1 MKPTKE
7 NTLCLII
14 KQENFDEILNGSM
27 KQEFREIKDTTYQK
41 HLDTWKNGGDT
52 ILYINKEKISEE
64 AIKKHPNNPMI
75 YNNGI
80 YPYIPIP
87 YKFIDLA
94 VGYEKN
100 RDAMIIAVEDINF
113 EPMITKEGKEA
124 RFSDE
129 QERMKID
136 PNGELCIWNIV
147 YTLGRIIKTDL
158 KKGKS
163 K

>member
-14 KQENFDEILNGSM
+14 NQENFDKILNGSI

-41 HLDTWKNGGDT
+41 HLDTWQNGSDT
-52 ILYINKEKISEE
+52 ILYVDKEKISEDE
-64 AIKKHPNNPMI
+64 IKKHPNNPMI
-75 YNNGI
+75 YNNGT

-94 VGYEKN
+94 VGYEKD
-100 RDAMIIAVEDINF
+100 RETMIVAVEGIHV
-113 EPMITKEGKEA
+113 EPRMTKDGIEA

-129 QERMKID
+129 EERMKID
-136 PNGELCIWNIV
+136 EHGELCIWQIV
-147 YTLGRIIKTDL
+147 YTLGKIMKVNL
-158 KKGKS
+158 KKARS
-163 K
+163 M